1 MAGRLEAKCERDIR
15 LNIAAG
21 TKRVDC
27 NSHSKHPPLGHHRQ
41 AARLPR
47 AQGGDPRPAIEEA
60 REDAYLRP
68 RLANVPLEYAKR
80 LLDPIPAGAAALL
93 PAPCG
98 GHIQWCRRERDKP
111 LCRNDFLT
119 GYIRLVPKAD
129 QV

>member
-1 MAGRLEAKCERDIR
+1 
-15 LNIAAG
+15 
-21 TKRVDC
+21 
-27 NSHSKHPPLGHHRQ
+27 HSPLGHHRQ

-93 PAPCG
+93 PTPCG
-98 GHIQWCRRERDKP
+98 ATSSGAGASGISLSAAMISSRVVSGSSRKP
-111 LCRNDFLT
+111 TKSSVAT
-119 GYIRLVPKAD
+119 GPP
-129 QV
+129 